1 MPYRASVELGRRL
14 DSFNTGFID
23 VVITVSPRVAINEVI
38 DIITIARHTPVYR
51 PRQTFKATFPLLTLF
66 WLQIRITVIFTVD
79 LAHGR
84 CFIRCTVRT
93 DDAIPLDE
101 LPCGAGLPGGVI
113 AKIRV
118 IVITRRRFQRHAVEL
133 LHRRKEHAGITLFV
147 TFFQIARTRL
157 GFLLLPVQTRA
168 DIAVTHF
175 NRIQPLGGVLLH
187 VIHGCGVSVAAFFRI
202 IVLIFAT
209 AIPCHQL

>member
-1 MPYRASVELGRRL
+1 MPYRSGIELRRHLNPFDASL
-14 DSFNTGFID
+14 IH
-23 VVITVSPRVAINEVI
+23 VVITVGPRVAVNQVIN
-38 DIITIARHTPVYR
+38 IITITRHAPVYR
-51 PRQTFKATFPLLTLF
+51 PRQAFKTTFPLLTLF
-66 WLQIRITVIFTVD
+66 WLQVRIAVILTVD

-84 CFIRCTVRT
+84 RFIRCAVRT
-93 DDAIPLDE
+93 DDAIPVDE
-101 LPCGAGLPGGVI
+101 LPCGAGLPGGMI
-113 AKIRV
+113 AKVRV

-168 DIAVTHF
+168 DIAVPHF